1 MPLEAIMKRLILFL
15 PVFLLG
21 LALAQVAAPS
31 LPDVLAPYSQGITVA
46 IGLLSALLVHPL
58 TAIFKHL
65 GKTQGPTTVLISGVL
80 SLLISG
86 GFTLWQAAASH
97 TGAALLP
104 ALLSAVLA
112 FVAANGAYLAQ
123 VQSSIKGA
131 SLALPTVTVNS
142 GPQRQVPAGTPGSE
156 VLHHLDGSV
165 SAVVPLTPGQPVEVN
180 TGLQAPK

>member
-1 MPLEAIMKRLILFL
+1 MKLIRFLFL

-21 LALAQVAAPS
+21 LALAQVAAPA
-31 LPDVLAPYSQGITVA
+31 LPAPLAPYASGITLV
-46 IGLLSALLVHPL
+46 IGLISALLVHPL

-86 GFTLWQAAASH
+86 AFTLWQAAASH

-112 FVAANGAYLAQ
+112 FIAANGAYLAQ

-131 SLALPTVTVNS
+131 SLAMPAITVTA
-142 GPQRQVPAGTPGSE
+142 VPPVIHPVGTAGMEPLHNINGDVVGST
-156 VLHHLDGSV
+156 D
-165 SAVVPLTPGQPVEVN
+165 PLTTGQPVEVK
-180 TGLQAPK
+180 TGLQVPQ